1 MKKLILPVLIAL
13 IINQLSFANCL
24 NGWSYAIPITVTNSL
39 STPLVNFQVK
49 VTVNTAALV
58 TAGHMQPSGADIRF
72 TRGDCCNFLCY
83 TVESGMNTTA
93 TEIWVKIDSLPA
105 NGSVIISMAYGNSST
120 GTTDDP
126 VCTFDMWEPF
136 DNQVNHFTP
145 TCGNGTYT
153 VSGGN
158 ANISWSNAYVM
169 YSDIIFDMDTVY
181 TAEMN
186 VVSASGNWPGI
197 NLSKITPGDHTG
209 YSMLLGGGSVRLG
222 EAGTSAP
229 DYCRGENW
237 ASALMP
243 FSIVNGLWSVTWIAT
258 GSITGQ
264 FPAVGTI
271 NSTSVTHA
279 RNNDM
284 RVCIGG
290 ISSGSGTLV
299 VDWVRVRKY
308 AASMPSIAIGTEG
321 PLAFQAVSLGADTS
335 MCSNTGLLL
344 DAGPGFTNYLWSTG
358 DTTQTIITSG
368 TGTYI
373 VSVTDIASCPS
384 SDTIVIQQYPAPA
397 VNLGP
402 DQDMCATDT
411 ITLDAGSGFT
421 SYSWSVGNIT
431 TQTLTVT
438 VSGLYIVNVTDT
450 NGCIG
455 ADTIMVNLYANPIS
469 SFTASTSGLQAMFTN
484 SSSGGTTYFWDFGDG
499 NTSTGIAPTHLYAN
513 PGSYQVCLT
522 VTSADGCS
530 TTTCR
535 QVNVAHIGF
544 ETFTANDFHIYPNPA
559 SGHFFIQMP
568 EDRTSVYEIMD
579 IAGRVIANGML
590 QPGTNKIDVS
600 AVSSGVYIVRLD
612 HNSALTRRI
621 VVQ

>member
-1 MKKLILPVLIAL
+1 MKKLILPALIAL
-13 IINQLSFANCL
+13 LINQISFANCL
-24 NGWSYAIPITVTNSL
+24 NGWSYATPITITNSL

-49 VTVNTAALV
+49 VTVNTAALIS
-58 TAGHMQPSGADIRF
+58 AGYMQPNGADIRF
-72 TRGDCCNFLCY
+72 TRGNCCNFLCH
-83 TVESGMNTTA
+83 TVESGMNTSA
-93 TEIWVKIDSLPA
+93 TDIWIKIDSLPA
-105 NGSVIISMAYGNSST
+105 NGSVVVAMNYGNGST
-120 GTTDDP
+120 GSADDP

-136 DNQVNHFTP
+136 DNQVNHFSP
-145 TCGNGTYT
+145 TCGSGTYT

-158 ANISWSNAYVM
+158 ANISWFSEYVM
-169 YSDIIFDMDTVY
+169 LSDVTFDMDTVY

-186 VVSASGNWPGI
+186 VISASGNWPGI
-197 NLSKITPGDHTG
+197 NFSRITPGSHFG
-209 YSMLLGGGSVRLG
+209 YSMLLGSGSVRLG
-222 EAGTSAP
+222 EAGGSAP

-243 FSIVNGLWSVTWIAT
+243 YSNVVGLWSVTWIAT

-264 FPAVGTI
+264 FPSVGTI
-271 NSTSVTHA
+271 NSTSVTHT
-279 RNNDM
+279 RSSDLK
-284 RVCIGG
+284 VCIGG
-290 ISSGSGTLV
+290 IANGSGNMV

-308 AASMPSIAIGTEG
+308 AATMPSISIGTQG
-321 PLAFQAVSLGADTS
+321 PLAFQAVSLGPDTS
-335 MCSNTGLLL
+335 MCSNTGLFL
-344 DAGPGFTNYLWSTG
+344 DAGPGFTHYLWSTG

-373 VSVTDIASCPS
+373 VSVIDIASCPS
-384 SDTIVIQQYPAPA
+384 SDTIVIQQYPAP
-397 VNLGP
+397 VVDLGP
-402 DQDMCATDT
+402 DQDMCSTDT
-411 ITLDAGSGFT
+411 ITLDAGTGFT
-421 SYSWSVGNIT
+421 GYNWSTGNT
-431 TQTLTVT
+431 AQTQTVT
-438 VSGLYIVNVTDT
+438 VSGLYIVEVSDN

-455 ADTIMVNLYANPIS
+455 SDSVTINLYTNPIS
-469 SFTASTSGLQAMFTN
+469 SFTTSTSGLLAMFTN

-499 NTSTGIAPTHLYAN
+499 NTSTAIAPTHMYTN

-544 ETFTANDFHIYPNPA
+544 DTFTTSDFHIYPNPA
-559 SGHFFIQMP
+559 SENFFIQMP
-568 EDRTSVYEIMD
+568 EDKTVVYEIMD

-612 HNSALTRRI
+612 HNSTLTRRI
-621 VVQ
+621 VIQ